1 MQEQMRGDTM
11 AKSNAMS
18 GRPGRVLAAAVTLG
32 IMVGGAFLISGFV
45 SPDQLLERSY
55 ARVSPL
61 GTIHLDEAVA
71 DNERALHITRT
82 ANPAGFAASPSPPA
96 LLIDGVP
103 VESGVLSEPLVVGA
117 RLRLAPGTVE
127 AREVEVLEVAEM
139 DAPVV
144 GLPGVRLQLVKARAL
159 DADERSETVRL
170 IFTVRESDRPK
181 VVPVAGPTQGKVL

>member
-1 MQEQMRGDTM
+1 M
-11 AKSNAMS
+11 AKSNVRAGHPS
-18 GRPGRVLAAAVTLG
+18 RFVAAVVTLG
-32 IMVGGAFLISGFV
+32 IMIGAAFLISGFV
-45 SPDQLLERSY
+45 SPDRLLERSY
-55 ARVSPL
+55 ARVTPL

-117 RLRLAPGTVE
+117 RLRLAPGT
-127 AREVEVLEVAEM
+127 ADTREVEVLEVAEM

-159 DADERSETVRL
+159 DAAEPSETVRL
-170 IFTVRESDRPK
+170 IFTVRESDRLK
-181 VVPVAGPTQGKVL
+181 VVPVAGPTPGKVL